1 MHAYLYTRLQC
12 QDFAHL
18 ARNKLYVGLYK
29 LETEQLYI
37 HVYSI
42 ILHPDLAWLL
52 QCLPVQRH
60 PSMRRPLSL
69 VKLTMPRVSISRT
82 FITEGVRPICLDL
95 SPLFFYSLSWQRLG
109 VRRNLANTPLE
120 LLQIYPKHLSRRV
133 NRLKCLILKNYVI

>member
-1 MHAYLYTRLQC
+1 MHAYLYTRLQR

-18 ARNKLYVGLYK
+18 ARNKLYIRK

-42 ILHPDLAWLL
+42 ILHPDLAWLF

-82 FITEGVRPICLDL
+82 FITECVRPICLDL

-109 VRRNLANTPLE
+109 VRRQLRRNLADTPLE
-120 LLQIYPKHLSRRV
+120 LLQ
-133 NRLKCLILKNYVI
+133 